1 MLHDLKNCLIVRLS
15 KDVSSLPYVRQR
27 LCTSVI
33 MDGEEGAEVGAG

>member
-33 MDGEEGAEVGAG
+33 MGWGGES